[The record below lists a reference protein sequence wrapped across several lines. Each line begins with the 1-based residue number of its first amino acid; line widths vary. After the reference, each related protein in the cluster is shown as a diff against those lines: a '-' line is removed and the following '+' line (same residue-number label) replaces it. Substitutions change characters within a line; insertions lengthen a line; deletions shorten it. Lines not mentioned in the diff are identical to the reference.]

1 MPDMDAAE
9 FRQELERRLVVLEDP
24 AYDDPA
30 MADLPTRDL
39 LALLIGGIV
48 VIVALLVW
56 GYPW

>member
-1 MPDMDAAE
+1 MDAAE
-9 FRQELERRLVVLEDP
+9 FHRELERRLAVLEDP

-30 MADLPTRDL
+30 RVDLPTQDL